1 MEKNNSA
8 SDNIDYLLS
17 DNFIEFSKNISE
29 IYSEK
34 KKKKEYLKQ
43 VYEKT
48 QVEIKD
54 LDNKA
59 RKLNSDFE
67 SWKSSFLHDSK
78 E

>member
-1 MEKNNSA
+1 MEKNSS

-17 DNFIEFSKNISE
+17 DNFIEFSKNISD

-43 VYEKT
+43 VYEKV
-48 QVEIKD
+48 QLEIKD

-59 RKLNSDFE
+59 KKLNSDFE
-67 SWKSSFLHDSK
+67 SWKSSFLQDSK